1 MNGIIT
7 MAIGSPSYGRMAINL
22 AMSIKNKSKLP
33 IDLIYTESAFRG
45 VEWGLELF
53 DNKKLMP
60 NTETPSNLAMALKL
74 SLDIYSRFDNTLFL
88 DADTIICPA
97 KSVDEVF
104 MRGVQIAAHCFA
116 VNELGEEPKSK
127 YETWMSYTEIM
138 ELFGLPSH
146 TKIPQINTSMLFWS
160 SSVKELFTTAMMVR
174 EKIKDSGVKKWR
186 AQIPDE
192 ACFNIALALHDY
204 CPQIYLPLYLGGSQS
219 REYITDN
226 YIGMSVMG
234 KPSYKDIETYN
245 HFAKYYAEMNGL
257 IEPLYYEDK
266 IKLRPRKPLLPHKVV
281 NLSTIGGFGE
291 VSNGGIINPAAWKDG
306 DNYKMIL
313 RVDENL
319 EGYKGNKGKAKCR
332 PYLAEYSKDFILLS
346 LEQISVDGWGLHEDW
361 RVIEYEG
368 TKQFGCAFWNGNNW
382 EQVRMILD
390 DNIMAYDLSFPSDK
404 DEKNWAWFIHDN
416 TDLHVYSVEP
426 FVVRNTK
433 REVVFESQFKSGW
446 AAKGFISCSTFPVKY
461 GNDYLMWVHKKQ
473 KDLTYLN
480 SVMVFDGQT
489 LEPKY
494 FIPDHVLGDDM
505 KHPLYISSCIV
516 EDDRILI
523 FGGEGGVDEMTNAAI
538 KYSTVRIIDRQI
550 FDNLIKQY
558 PCLPNNNS

>member
-53 DNKKLMP
+53 DNKTLMP

-127 YETWMSYTEIM
+127 YETWMPYTEIM

-319 EGYKGNKGKAKCR
+319 EGYKGKRDKAKCV
-332 PYLAEYSKDFILLS
+332 PILATYNRNFKFIGAETIKPIDKEIMEDFRVYMDVDTVAGCC
-346 LEQISVDGWGLHEDW
+346 SV
-361 RVIEYEG
+361 
-368 TKQFGCAFWNGNNW
+368 WNGSKWGQREFYVMDGRLKTIKTHYCEKN
-382 EQVRMILD
+382 
-390 DNIMAYDLSFPSDK
+390 
-404 DEKNWAWFIHDN
+404 EKNWAWFYHN
-416 TDLHVYSVEP
+416 KGLHVYSVEP
-426 FVVRNTK
+426 FVVRDQSLNK
-433 REVVFESQFKSGW
+433 VVDIDFRSGW
-446 AAKGFISCSTFPVKY
+446 AADGFISCSTFPAKY

-523 FGGEGGVDEMTNAAI
+523 FGGEGCIEEITNAAL
-538 KYSTVRIIDRQI
+538 KYSTVRIIDRKI
-550 FDNLIKQY
+550 FDTVIRQY
-558 PCLPNNNS
+558 PIKKATD